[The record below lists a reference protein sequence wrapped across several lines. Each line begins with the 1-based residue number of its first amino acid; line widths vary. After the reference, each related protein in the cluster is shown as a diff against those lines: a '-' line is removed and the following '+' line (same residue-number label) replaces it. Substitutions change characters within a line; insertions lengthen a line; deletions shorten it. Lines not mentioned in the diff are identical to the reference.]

1 MIGSFLFATHTTV
14 CSGILWYQI
23 PRYLLVELPG
33 LKNPS
38 AKLFPSEIRTSP
50 SLMVWL
56 VFKESWDVQDEKW
69 RIKREKNRNGFSAS
83 IIGKL
88 DLGFWTI
95 WMLLCGERRS
105 SSDKCGTIREVT
117 WKKLLLWDFPF
128 HGRIFL
134 E

>member
-38 AKLFPSEIRTSP
+38 AKISPFEIRRSP

-56 VFKESWDVQDEKW
+56 VFKDSRDVQDEKW
-69 RIKREKNRNGFSAS
+69 SNIIREKSRNSFSAS
-83 IIGKL
+83 MMRQPGPWLLDKWNVACRQVWQKKL
-88 DLGFWTI
+88 FWDTHLASLGFS
-95 WMLLCGERRS
+95 LQS
-105 SSDKCGTIREVT
+105 SNSRPWFV
-117 WKKLLLWDFPF
+117 
-128 HGRIFL
+128 
-134 E
+134 